1 MDRATSITIYNKTPH
16 ATRSGK
22 LIYIWTA
29 KVGKDTIQAYT
40 LKGCK
45 IRVEQYKDR
54 QLDILDF
61 SIDARIENAQSN

>member
-1 MDRATSITIYNKTPH
+1 MNRATTMTIYNKTPH

-29 KVGKDTIQAYT
+29 KVGKETIKAYT

-45 IRVEQYKDR
+45 VRVAQAQFR
-54 QLDILDF
+54 QWDNLDF
-61 SIDARIENAQSN
+61 RITA